1 MERKGPHGGRPCG
14 GRENTVYT
22 RSAGSWEQGR
32 PHLLASIRIPQPE
45 DRHLRRLSC
54 SACGSLFRC
63 PGRRT
68 VPVPSLRGLGSGVSH
83 ATGSKR
89 LGRSPPHCCTGRLEG
104 KGPGQRGLGGAGG
117 MLTGKE
123 GGYRPRW
130 DVTSGGQRLRLRRG
144 RTAEVVEST
153 EEDRERESRGLGQ
166 LRTCLI
172 LFPPMALW
180 QRQGK
185 ALKFTA
191 NGRKKAPQQPDAPCP
206 HCRLPRQ
213 GEQSRQFLLSGS
225 AKSHDKRWCDLSGFP
240 EWHNLPEGVFPLCT
254 G

>member
-1 MERKGPHGGRPCG
+1 MEAGR
-14 GRENTVYT
+14 T
-22 RSAGSWEQGR
+22 RSTPGAPGAGSQAGR
-32 PHLLASIRIPQPE
+32 TRSPASGFHNQKTVIYGIRAALPVAV
-45 DRHLRRLSC
+45 C
-54 SACGSLFRC
+54 SGA

-83 ATGSKR
+83 AVGSKR
-89 LGRSPPHCCTGRLEG
+89 LGRSSPTAAPGVGRERALDREVWEEPVGCSQERREG
-104 KGPGQRGLGGAGG
+104 LGPGGCHQRRSEAPTPWGKDSRSRGKYGRGPRAGG
-117 MLTGKE
+117 
-123 GGYRPRW
+123 
-130 DVTSGGQRLRLRRG
+130 
-144 RTAEVVEST
+144 
-153 EEDRERESRGLGQ
+153 RGLGQ

-172 LFPPMALW
+172 LCPPTALW

-185 ALKFTA
+185 AFKFTA
-191 NGRKKAPQQPDAPCP
+191 NSCKKAPQQPDAPRP

-225 AKSHDKRWCDLSGFP
+225 AKSHDKRWCDLAGFP